1 MSGFGLVQM
10 ELAQLNVARMR
21 EPLESPLMADFV
33 ANLERINALAESSA
47 GFVWRL
53 QTDDG
58 DATALRPLGDELL
71 VNMSV
76 WKDVES
82 LRQFVYVSAH
92 VEILRRK
99 QEWFERMPQS
109 AFVLWWV
116 PRGHRPDVI
125 EAKERL
131 DHLHANGPTAT
142 AFTFRNPFAAPA
154 VADSESA

>member
-1 MSGFGLVQM
+1 MGSF
-10 ELAQLNVARMR
+10 ELAQLNVAQMR

-33 ANLERINALAESSA
+33 ANLERINALAERSA
-47 GFVWRL
+47 GFIWRL

-58 DATALRPLGDELL
+58 DATALRPLGDDML
-71 VNMSV
+71 VNLSV
-76 WKDVES
+76 WQDVES

-99 QEWFERMPQS
+99 QEWFERLPQS

-116 PRGHRPDVI
+116 PRGHRPDVF

-142 AFTFRNPFAAPA
+142 AFTFRNQFAAPA

>member
-1 MSGFGLVQM
+1 MSGF

-47 GFVWRL
+47 GFIWRL
-53 QTDDG
+53 QTDEG
-58 DATALRPLGDELL
+58 DATALRPLGDDML
-71 VNMSV
+71 VNLSV

-92 VEILRRK
+92 VEILRRR
-99 QEWFERMPQS
+99 QEWFERMQQS

-116 PRGHRPDVI
+116 PRGHRPDVF
-125 EAKERL
+125 EAKDRL

-142 AFTFRNPFAAPA
+142 AFTFRHQFAVPD
-154 VADSESA
+154 VADSETT